1 MQTNHHY
8 EDSHRR
14 RAEHD
19 HYTQAIADSIE
30 DLIHTGV
37 LLEEGEDFSSINR
50 EELLE
55 TIALQNY
62 YLHPLLTDT
71 GNLLASVQDH
81 FNMITSIMA
90 E

>member
-1 MQTNHHY
+1 M
-8 EDSHRR
+8 
-14 RAEHD
+14 
-19 HYTQAIADSIE
+19 
-30 DLIHTGV
+30 